1 MVVARRHIGETFV
14 KAILHQPFE
23 TLPSYFAP
31 PGTAGGSSAN
41 GDTAADEAC
50 SQAVVVRL
58 WRNIP
63 DLYTGTPKNI
73 VLPSFAEPFW
83 QSCID
88 RVDIV
93 KGRRRYRVCA
103 VGTPGI
109 GKTFTTPLLLRM
121 LLLKNSTVVYI
132 RRSIDS
138 SSWHYEFV
146 PTSNNEHEGE
156 IPYTVNVYPETPI
169 YLEHDIPSLEEP
181 STYLVVDSGT
191 SNDSCDPEEDFLARV
206 IIISSPNEKHWG
218 AGSFQKRVGGQCG
231 VFRYYPLWN
240 LTDVLSGL
248 DGFDSAVHLSQ
259 QQLADRYRQ
268 VGGVPRNL
276 FADTEEYQN
285 ILETQDN
292 AVEAIESNYVPR
304 IVSGTMDP
312 IGHLNGGVPKSAAI
326 GIALDQN
333 DHGTFTKRK
342 AVPVSAAVA
351 EMVFTLHTNAL
362 E

>member
-103 VGTPGI
+103 IGTPGI

-132 RRSIDS
+132 RRSVDLDS
-138 SSWHYEFV
+138 WYYEFI
-146 PTSNNEHEGE
+146 PTSDGKN
-156 IPYTVNVYPETPI
+156 PYVVNVYPE
-169 YLEHDIPSLEEP
+169 DSMKVRQFSSLKEP
-181 STYLVVDSGT
+181 SAYYVVDPGKSKI
-191 SNDSCDPEEDFLARV
+191 SCDPKPSFKARV

-218 AGSFQKRVGGQCG
+218 ANEFSKHRGSQSG
-231 VFRYYPLWN
+231 VFHYFPLWN

-248 DGFDSAVHLSQ
+248 DGFDSAVRLSP

-268 VGGVPRNL
+268 VGGVPRHL

-292 AVEAIESNYVPR
+292 AVEAIESNHVPR
-304 IVSGTMDP
+304 IVSGQMDP